1 MTTRRR
7 PSTAARRPSALAALA
22 LALALAALAA
32 CGAGEDGAGSTA
44 DDPSGGTGS
53 SIHTGSVVDT
63 VSVVDTGARADD
75 GEDDLAAFEE
85 AVARARAEEAR
96 VVVPAGEFHLSGVLE
111 LDGVALHGAGRGST
125 RLVSTDTSAGSI
137 DLTGDGPELA
147 RLEHLV
153 PGVRDRSPEPGRD
166 NLTVREATSFRVAD
180 VQVVGA
186 RGAGI
191 MVRRSHGGVIEGSTV
206 TLTLADGIHLTGGS
220 SEVEVRDNLA
230 TETGDDGIAVVS
242 YESDGA
248 LTHDVTIAGNRVE
261 RGAARGISVVGG
273 SDVLITDNEVVET
286 EAGGIYVAAEAEWQ
300 TYGVSDVEVSDNRVV
315 GSPTRNQHAS
325 VLVYSSDQPVDDVTF
340 TGNEVLA
347 SPTTGFGSWLHPDG
361 NGAVGDLVLE
371 GNRVADSAA
380 GLWEPTRFEAGRVTG
395 SGNEGF

>member
-1 MTTRRR
+1 M
-7 PSTAARRPSALAALA
+7 P
-22 LALALAALAA
+22 ALAA
-32 CGAGEDGAGSTA
+32 CGAGTAPDADG
-44 DDPSGGTGS
+44 GGAAVG
-53 SIHTGSVVDT
+53 DR
-63 VSVVDTGARADD
+63 VSVVDHGARADD

-85 AVARARAEEAR
+85 AVAQAGAADAR
-96 VVVPAGEFHLSGVLE
+96 VVVPAGDFHLGGVLE
-111 LDGVALHGAGRGST
+111 VDGVALHGAGRGST

-137 DLTGDGPELA
+137 DLTGDGPQLA
-147 RLEHLV
+147 HLEHLV

-166 NLTVREATSFRVAD
+166 NVTVREATAFRVAD

-191 MVRRSHGGVIEGSTV
+191 MVRDSHGGVIEDSTV
-206 TLTLADGIHLTGGS
+206 TLTLADGIHVTGGS
-220 SEVEVRDNLA
+220 SEVEVRGNVA

-248 LTHDVTIAGNRVE
+248 LTHGVTVTGNRVE

-273 SDVLITDNEVVET
+273 RDVLIADNEVVET
-286 EAGGIYVAAEAEWQ
+286 EAGGIYVAAEAEWR
-300 TYGVSDVEVSDNRVV
+300 TYGVRDVEVSGNRVV
-315 GSPTRNQHAS
+315 GSPTRNEHAS
-325 VLVYSSDQPVDDVTF
+325 VLVYSSEHPVDDVTF

-361 NGAVGDLVLE
+361 SGEVGDLVLE
-371 GNRVADSAA
+371 DNRVAESAA
-380 GLWEPTRFEAGRVTG
+380 SLWEPTRFEAGRVTG